1 MTNVNTR
8 EENRQDFINDEQ
20 IWNLINKFDNPDK
33 NQVKDVLVK
42 AKEMNGLSPEDIAV
56 LMGNKNEELIEEMF
70 DIARYVKDYI
80 YSNRIVL
87 FAPFYI
93 TDFCINN
100 CTYCGFRSSNKQVIR
115 KKLNLEEIGIETEAL
130 IKMGHKRPLM
140 VFGEHPSTGA
150 EYIAE
155 AVKKVYSIKA
165 GNGEIRRVNVNA
177 APLSVEDYKIVKES
191 GIGTFQIFQE
201 TYHHETYNKV
211 HPINTVKG
219 DYKWRL
225 FGLHRAQEAGIDDV
239 GIGAL
244 FGLYDWRFEL
254 LGLIYHT
261 QDMEKEFGVGPHTI
275 SFPRI
280 EPAIDTPFV
289 KQTPYPVSD
298 ADFKK
303 LVAITRLA
311 VPYTGMILTCRETPE
326 FRREV
331 MKLGISQIDAGSNIG
346 IGAYHEAQ
354 KAQQV
359 ERQQFELADDR
370 SLDEIVRELAQD
382 GYMPSFCTACYR
394 KGRTGDHFMG
404 LARKAFIKQFCAPNA
419 CSTFQEYLE
428 DYASDGT
435 KQEGQKIISR
445 IIENELNS
453 KQKDTTIKVIKQIKD
468 GERDIYI

>member
-1 MTNVNTR
+1 
-8 EENRQDFINDEQ
+8 
-20 IWNLINKFDNPDK
+20 
-33 NQVKDVLVK
+33 
-42 AKEMNGLSPEDIAV
+42 
-56 LMGNKNEELIEEMF
+56 
-70 DIARYVKDYI
+70 
-80 YSNRIVL
+80 
-87 FAPFYI
+87 
-93 TDFCINN
+93 
-100 CTYCGFRSSNKQVIR
+100 
-115 KKLNLEEIGIETEAL
+115 
-130 IKMGHKRPLM
+130 
-140 VFGEHPSTGA
+140 
-150 EYIAE
+150 
-155 AVKKVYSIKA
+155 
-165 GNGEIRRVNVNA
+165 
-177 APLSVEDYKIVKES
+177 
-191 GIGTFQIFQE
+191 
-201 TYHHETYNKV
+201 
-211 HPINTVKG
+211 
-219 DYKWRL
+219 
-225 FGLHRAQEAGIDDV
+225 
-239 GIGAL
+239 
-244 FGLYDWRFEL
+244 
-254 LGLIYHT
+254 
-261 QDMEKEFGVGPHTI
+261 
-275 SFPRI
+275 
-280 EPAIDTPFV
+280 
-289 KQTPYPVSD
+289 
-298 ADFKK
+298 
-303 LVAITRLA
+303 ITRLA